1 LFGFV
6 QSEKEAG
13 IAKRLLVLIG
23 VLAVLLA
30 AAPALLAQEMP
41 APAGSEVEAT
51 GYLSPVYPRDAYSH
65 LLNDETTG
73 TTYFARS
80 EDVDLDSY
88 DDGQRVDVSGTLVV
102 DEGSPEPILQVTG
115 VEPAEDPSPGET
127 ATLAFELSVEGEPP
141 TDATFFGT
149 VRGEG
154 PRYVPLADEDGDGLY
169 TGSTTVFRFPPGMRP
184 LAPGAEPVSL
194 PAQMIQGTG
203 TQGPD
208 ESGPP
213 RPGEPTHVIEDFGP
227 VRIEDKTLSASVSF
241 EEDREGTTTADS
253 GDGSSGSGSSDG
265 GGSGDGLLAS
275 AASGIRSLLPGTGGA
290 AALALIGAGILLA
303 SGLLIRRL
311 FR

>member
-1 LFGFV
+1 
-6 QSEKEAG
+6 
-13 IAKRLLVLIG
+13 LLVLVG
-23 VLAVLLA
+23 MLAVLLA
-30 AAPALLAQEMP
+30 AAPALLAQGTP
-41 APAGSEVEAT
+41 APSGSKVEAT
-51 GYLSPVYPRDAYSH
+51 GYLSPVYPREGYSH

-73 TTYFARS
+73 ATYFARS

-88 DDGQRVDVSGTLVV
+88 DDGQRVDVSGTLMM
-102 DEGSPEPILQVTG
+102 DKGYPEPILQVIG
-115 VEPAEDPSPGET
+115 VQPAEDPSPSEI

-141 TDATFFGT
+141 TDATFFGA

-169 TGSTTVFRFPPGMRP
+169 TGSTTVSRFPPGMRP
-184 LAPGAEPVSL
+184 LPPDAEPVSL

-208 ESGPP
+208 ESGPL
-213 RPGEPTHVIEDFGP
+213 RPGEPTRVIEDFGP

-241 EEDREGTTTADS
+241 EENREDTTTADS

-265 GGSGDGLLAS
+265 GGSGDGILSS

-290 AALALIGAGILLA
+290 ATLALIGAGILLA

-311 FR
+311 FQ

>member
-1 LFGFV
+1 M
-6 QSEKEAG
+6 
-13 IAKRLLVLIG
+13 LVLVG
-23 VLAVLLA
+23 MLAVLLA
-30 AAPALLAQEMP
+30 AAPALLTQGTP
-41 APAGSEVEAT
+41 AAAGSEVEAT
-51 GYLSPVYPRDAYSH
+51 GYFSLVYPREAYSH
-65 LLNDETTG
+65 LLNDERTG
-73 TTYFARS
+73 ATYFAGS

-88 DDGQRVDVSGTLVV
+88 DDGQRVEVSGTLIM
-102 DEGSPEPILQVTG
+102 DEGYPEPILQVTG

-127 ATLAFELSVEGEPP
+127 AMLTFELSVEGEPP
-141 TDATFFGT
+141 TDATFFGA

-154 PRYVPLADEDGDGLY
+154 PRYIPLADKDGDGLY
-169 TGSTTVFRFPPGMRP
+169 TGSTTVSRFPPGMRP
-184 LAPGAEPVSL
+184 LPPDAEPVSL

-208 ESGPP
+208 ESGPL
-213 RPGEPTHVIEDFGP
+213 RPGEPTRAIEDFGP
-227 VRIEDKTLSASVSF
+227 VQIEDKTLSASVSF
-241 EEDREGTTTADS
+241 EENREDTTTADS

-265 GGSGDGLLAS
+265 SGSGDGLLGS